1 MLRKSGCGRLQLV
14 SGGVSVDQ
22 TRHLYET
29 VSFVGKWAWGCC
41 AQPHTHGVQG
51 LLSKTS
57 GETYSFSFINHS
69 LGSGKIKT
77 IKNAFYLFF
86 YSLCYRVKSKGNKE
100 HFSLK

>member
-1 MLRKSGCGRLQLV
+1 MLAKSGRGRPQLV

-22 TRHLYET
+22 TRHLYGT
-29 VSFVGKWAWGCC
+29 VSFVGKCWGRC

-57 GETYSFSFINHS
+57 GEKYSFSFINHS

-77 IKNAFYLFF
+77 AKNAFCLFVF
-86 YSLCYRVKSKGNKE
+86 LQFMLWSQIKGK
-100 HFSLK
+100 